1 MTERWSRQGLY
12 AITPGGPL
20 NPATLFDQVAHCL
33 QGGARVVQYR
43 DKTGTAEHR
52 LEVARR
58 LLRLCREFRVPLLIN
73 DDPALALAVGAD
85 GVHLGRE
92 DPDLAQARQRLGPG
106 AIIGISCYNR
116 LDLALAAE
124 AGGADYLAFGRFFAS
139 ATKPQAVAAGLELL
153 REARARLRR
162 PIVAIGG
169 ITPENG
175 GALVQAG
182 ADLLAVIQGV
192 FGQPDIQSAARAYSR
207 LFPLGDTRHESVP

>member
-20 NPATLFDQVAHCL
+20 SPAILLDQVAQCL
-33 QGGARVVQYR
+33 QGGAQVLQYR
-43 DKTGTAEHR
+43 DKGGSAAHR
-52 LEVARR
+52 LEVTRR

-73 DDPALALAVGAD
+73 DDADLALAVGAD
-85 GVHLGRE
+85 GVHLGQ
-92 DPDLAQARQRLGPG
+92 DDLDLAQARERLGPG

-116 LDLALAAE
+116 LDLALVAE
-124 AGGADYLAFGRFFAS
+124 AGGADYVAFGRFFPS
-139 ATKPQAVAAGLELL
+139 GSKPDAVPADLELL
-153 REARARLRR
+153 RTARARLRR
-162 PIVAIGG
+162 PMVAIGG

-192 FGQPDIQSAARAYSR
+192 FSQPDIQSAARAYTQ